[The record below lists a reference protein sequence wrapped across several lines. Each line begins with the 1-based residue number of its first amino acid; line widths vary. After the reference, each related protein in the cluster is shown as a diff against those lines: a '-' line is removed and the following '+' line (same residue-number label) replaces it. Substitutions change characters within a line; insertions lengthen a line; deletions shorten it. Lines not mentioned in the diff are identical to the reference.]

1 MNAPGVFFA
10 SAIWNWVHRLG
21 GPGLILLGLADNSV
35 VPLPGSIDAL
45 TIILAAHRKE
55 MWWYYAV
62 MATIGGVV
70 GGYLTFRLGHK
81 GGEEALEKKISQKR
95 AKKVYSIFNK
105 YGFWAVVVPALLPP
119 PVPIVP
125 FLLTAGALKYSRKK
139 FVAALTLGRGI
150 RYTIVAYLGRTYG
163 GWILNV
169 AGKYYRPLLITVI
182 SIGVVAGL
190 VALYYYKKKKKEGAL
205 DAEPNAHRAA

>member
-1 MNAPGVFFA
+1 MY
-10 SAIWNWVHRLG
+10 RLG

-55 MWWYYAV
+55 WWLYYAL
-62 MATIGGVV
+62 MATVGSVV
-70 GGYLTFRLGHK
+70 GGYLTFRLGRK
-81 GGEEALEKKISQKR
+81 GGEEALEKKIPEKR

-125 FLLTAGALKYSRKK
+125 FLLTAGALKYSRRK
-139 FVAALTLGRGI
+139 FIAALTLGRGV
-150 RYTIVAYLGRTYG
+150 RYTVVAYLGRLYG
-163 GWILNV
+163 GWVLNV
-169 AGKYYRPLLITVI
+169 ASKYYKPLLITLI
-182 SIGVVAGL
+182 AIGVVAGA

-205 DAEPNAHRAA
+205 DTGPAAHRAA

>member
-1 MNAPGVFFA
+1 MTVPGVLFA
-10 SAIWNWVHRLG
+10 SALWNWIHRLG

-45 TIILAAHRKE
+45 TIILSAHRKE
-55 MWWYYAV
+55 WWWYYAV
-62 MATIGGVV
+62 MATVGAVV
-70 GGYLTFRLGHK
+70 GGYLTFRLGAK
-81 GGEEALEKKISQKR
+81 GGEEALEKKIPPKR

-139 FVAALTLGRGI
+139 FIAALTLGRGV
-150 RYTIVAYLGRTYG
+150 RYTVVAYLGRLYG
-163 GWILNV
+163 GWILNE
-169 AGKYYRPLLITVI
+169 ASKYYRPLLII
-182 SIGVVAGL
+182 LIGIGVAAGI
-190 VALYYYKKKKKEGAL
+190 VALFYYRKKKCEGAL
-205 DAEPNAHRAA
+205 SRKPRARRAA